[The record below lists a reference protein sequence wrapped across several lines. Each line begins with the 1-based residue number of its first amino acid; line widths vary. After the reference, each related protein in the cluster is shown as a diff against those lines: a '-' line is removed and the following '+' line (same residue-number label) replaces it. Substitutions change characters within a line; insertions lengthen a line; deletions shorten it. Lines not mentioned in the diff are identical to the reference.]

1 MLTHTKVWNT
11 LVQSFPPSM
20 SCTAVLTSPALP
32 GSIAQS
38 VQSPQA
44 SVSSIQAPHPG
55 LGAYVF
61 PTHAHHP
68 VRPAPSPLD
77 LVKEPLY
84 HLHVLHHEHPSEQG
98 PWAARVH
105 IPSAPHAQV
114 EGHRAQSSGATQWWG
129 LEEEGGLQGRGP
141 GSLSSGW
148 QSWLKLQVCG
158 VPPLVAGGALSAVR
172 AARWSFQE
180 HVHIP

>member
-20 SCTAVLTSPALP
+20 SCTAALP

-61 PTHAHHP
+61 PTRAHHP

-105 IPSAPHAQV
+105 IPSAPRAQV

-129 LEEEGGLQGRGP
+129 LEEEGGSAGKGP
-141 GSLSSGW
+141 WQPQQRVAVLTEASGVWSPSTGGWWCVECCPSCPMVIPRTRTHSLS
-148 QSWLKLQVCG
+148 
-158 VPPLVAGGALSAVR
+158 
-172 AARWSFQE
+172 
-180 HVHIP
+180 